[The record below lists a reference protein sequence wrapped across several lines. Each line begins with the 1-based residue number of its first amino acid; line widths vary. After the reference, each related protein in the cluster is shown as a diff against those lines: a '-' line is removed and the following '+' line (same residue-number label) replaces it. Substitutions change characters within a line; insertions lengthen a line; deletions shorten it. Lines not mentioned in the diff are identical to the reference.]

1 MIKKITYLLFFTV
14 FIGFSQQEKSQKIG
28 QVTKD
33 ELQMEIY
40 EKDSTANAVVL
51 YEHAN
56 VYIDPKNKF
65 QFRTDYYF
73 RIKLFNKESFDLADI
88 EIPLYKKKKVLEI
101 KAATYN
107 LEEGFVKG
115 ISLEEN
121 KIFTTQ
127 RNESWKETKF
137 TLPNLKNGS
146 IIEYAYSVLSPYPQ
160 IDDWN
165 FQSNIPKIK
174 SEFDIAILGNYKYNI
189 RVIGFK
195 ALDKSDSSIKKGCVN
210 IPGIGNGTC
219 SLSSFG
225 MNNIPAF
232 KEESYML
239 NKKNFMSRLVFDL
252 ISYTSVD
259 GMRTNYTKT
268 WKNADRTL
276 RVFLLDKQTSKKSYF
291 KKKLPKDIFEIE
303 NSFEKAKKVYSHI
316 QEKLNWNE
324 KYWTRED
331 LKIKKVYEE
340 GSGSVDAIN
349 LILYNSLQ
357 AANIESYLVALSTRD
372 NGLPTKL
379 IPMVNDF
386 NYILVKTIIN
396 GENYYLD
403 ATDKNLAF
411 GQIPFKCINGDGRV
425 LDFKKGSYWEE
436 LKNNIKTVENTRVK
450 LEFDKNHNLNG
461 TIDVSKKGYFASN
474 EREKLSNMNEDEYL
488 NDFESENTTVE
499 VEEYSN
505 TNLKDNNS
513 NFKQSYKVLIEN
525 ENDNNIVSFNPFIYG
540 NISTNPFKLNERN
553 YPVDYGYKRSYTY
566 NLKIITPKNYE
577 VLNLPKEKSLALP
590 NKGGIIIFK
599 CEYKGNAIN
608 LYLKYT
614 INKKIYSKEEYHY
627 LKEFYNQLIQ
637 IQNATIK
644 LKTL

>member
-1 MIKKITYLLFFTV
+1 MKKITCLLFLTV
-14 FIGFSQQEKSQKIG
+14 FVGFSQQEKSQKIG

-33 ELQMEIY
+33 ELKMTLY

-88 EIPLYKKKKVLEI
+88 EIPFYKKEKLLEI
-101 KAATYN
+101 KAVTYN
-107 LEEGFVKG
+107 LEEDFIKKKFVG
-115 ISLEEN
+115 DS

-146 IIEYAYSVLSPYPQ
+146 VIEYVYSVLSPYPQ

-165 FQSNIPKIK
+165 FQSSIPKIK

-195 ALDKSDSSIKKGCVN
+195 ALDKSDSSIKKGCLY
-210 IPGIGNGTC
+210 IPGIGNGNC
-219 SLSSFG
+219 LLSSFG
-225 MNNIPAF
+225 MNNVPAF
-232 KEESYML
+232 KEEDYML

-252 ISYTSVD
+252 ISYTAVD
-259 GMRTNYTKT
+259 GSKTNYTKT

-276 RVFLLDKQTSKKSYF
+276 RVFLLDKQTSKKNYF
-291 KKKLPKDIFEIE
+291 KKNLPKDILTIE
-303 NSFEKAKKVYSHI
+303 NELDKAKKVYSHI

-357 AANIESYLVALSTRD
+357 AANIESYLVALSTRN

-379 IPMVNDF
+379 FPVVNDF
-386 NYILVKTIIN
+386 NYILVKVIIN
-396 GENYYLD
+396 GESFFVD
-403 ATDKNLAF
+403 ASNKNLAF

-436 LKNNIKTVENTRVK
+436 LKSSIKSIINTRVK
-450 LEFDKNHNLNG
+450 LEFNESNNLIGN
-461 TIDVSKKGYFASN
+461 IDVTKKGYFASD
-474 EREKLSNMNEDEYL
+474 EREKLSDINEEEYL
-488 NDFESENTTVE
+488 DNFESENTSLE
-499 VEEYSN
+499 VDDYLS
-505 TNLKDNNS
+505 TNLENN
-513 NFKQSYKVLIEN
+513 NIKLKQSFKVLIEN
-525 ENDNNIVSFNPFIYG
+525 DNDNNIINFNPFFYG
-540 NISTNPFKLNERN
+540 KISTNPFKLNERY
-553 YPVDYGYKRSYTY
+553 YPVDYGYKRSFTY
-566 NLKIITPKNYE
+566 NLKIEMPEKYE
-577 VLNLPKEKSLALP
+577 VLNLPKEKTLALP

-599 CEYKGNAIN
+599 CNYKDNAIN
-608 LYLKYT
+608 IYLKYSV
-614 INKKIYSKEEYHY
+614 NKKIYSKDEYHY

-637 IQNATIK
+637 IQNGTIK